1 MTSLEIAKE
10 KLRIPELWERRGWPG
25 KPGRACP
32 VPYREDTKP
41 SGSVYRDGLLFHDF
55 ATGETFDAPALL
67 ARVEDLDMRDAC
79 IRFLGLAGVQP
90 GPVADY
96 TPPRT
101 LRRTSDEMRAK
112 PTLPPLR
119 EPTAEE
125 IAAIAAQRG
134 IRPGACE
141 LARLLGFLHVT
152 TWNGLAVWAITDK
165 ARWSCQYRR
174 LDGMPFEIRG
184 GHVKTIT
191 ARGSWASWPVGI
203 AEAAERERVHRVI
216 LCEGSTDF
224 LAAFS
229 LIWEE
234 KADDTVQPVAMLG
247 AGGAIPEEAIPLFR
261 AVAEVLI
268 VPDHDKAGAAAAVR
282 WEHQLL
288 AAGISASC
296 FDLSGLYRHD
306 NRPVKDLNDLCRMEP
321 GELAR
326 LRPIVS
332 YPSESTL
339 SNATTKTV

>member
-1 MTSLEIAKE
+1 MTALEIAKE
-10 KLRIPELWERRGWPG
+10 KLLIPELWERRGWPG
-25 KPGRACP
+25 KPGRTCP
-32 VPYREDTKP
+32 VPYREDNKP
-41 SGSVYRDGLLFHDF
+41 SGSVFRDGLLFHDF
-55 ATGETFDAPALL
+55 ATGETLDAPALL
-67 ARVEDLDMRDAC
+67 ARVEDLEMRDAC
-79 IRFLGLAGVQP
+79 LRFLGLAGVQP
-90 GPVADY
+90 GPVADF
-96 TPPRT
+96 TPPRPP
-101 LRRTSDEMRAK
+101 RRTSDEIRAK

-119 EPTAEE
+119 HPTADE
-125 IAAIAAQRG
+125 IEAIAMQRG
-134 IRPGACE
+134 IRPGGCE

-165 ARWSCQYRR
+165 ARWCCQYRR

-184 GHVKTIT
+184 AGVKTIT

-203 AEAAERERVHRVI
+203 AEAAERGVRRAI

-234 KADDTVQPVAMLG
+234 LADEEVQPVAMLG

-268 VPDHDKAGAAAAVR
+268 VPDLDKAGTAAAFR

-288 AAGISASC
+288 EAGISASC
-296 FDLSGLYRHD
+296 LDLSGLYRRD

-321 GELAR
+321 GELER
-326 LRPIVS
+326 LRPLVS
-332 YPSESTL
+332 YPSQPTL
-339 SNATTKTV
+339 SNVTSKTV